1 MISDRVEI
9 DVFSGKGG
17 DGAVSFRREKYVPN
31 GGPDGGDGGKGG
43 DVILAADDTLDNLGS
58 FRFKKTFRAE
68 DGKPGSGNKCSGK
81 NAPDLVIKVPVG
93 TAVFDRTT
101 GRVVC
106 DLTENG
112 QTFVVARG
120 GRGGNGNQHY
130 ATSTRQ
136 APSFAKP
143 GDPSVARSLTL
154 ELKLLADVGL
164 VGFPNVGKST
174 FLSMVTNA
182 KPKIADYHFT
192 TLYPNLGIVRYK
204 DAPEFI
210 LADIPGLIEGAS
222 QGAGLGHDF
231 LRHIERTRLL
241 VHVLDAASTEGRD
254 PVEDFEKINSELF
267 EYSEKLRD
275 RKMIVMLNKADMT
288 DRETLE
294 KLRSHFEE
302 LGYDTFITSAALSEG
317 LTDVLDCIIRLLP
330 DIEKTPLFF
339 TDEELETYHVF
350 TEEAEFTVEVDDGVF
365 YVEGPMVKRLTASV
379 NMDDYESMAYY
390 QKVLRNK
397 GVFAE
402 LERMG
407 VNDGDTVNIEG
418 FEFEYYR

>member
-1 MISDRVEI
+1 MITDRVEI
-9 DVFSGKGG
+9 EVASGKGG
-17 DGAVSFRREKYVPN
+17 DGAVSFRREKFVPN

-43 DVILAADDTLDNLGS
+43 DVIIMADEALNNLGS
-58 FRFKKTFRAE
+58 FKFKKNFRAQ
-68 DGKPGSGNKCSGK
+68 DGQNGGSNKCSGK
-81 NAPDLVIKVPVG
+81 SAEDLTIKVPVG

-112 QTFVVARG
+112 ASCVVARG

-136 APSFAKP
+136 APSFAKS
-143 GDPSVARSLTL
+143 GDPAVVRSLVL

-192 TLYPNLGIVRYK
+192 TLYPNLGIVKYK
-204 DAPEFI
+204 DAPEFT
-210 LADIPGLIEGAS
+210 LADIPGLIEVAS

-241 VHVLDAASTEGRD
+241 VHVLDAASSEGRD
-254 PVEDFEKINSELF
+254 PKEDFDTINNELF
-267 EYSEKLRD
+267 EYSEKLRE
-275 RKMIVMLNKADMT
+275 RRQIVMLNKADMA
-288 DRETLE
+288 EPQTLSE
-294 KLRSHFEE
+294 LKSYFEG
-302 LGYDTFITSAALSEG
+302 LGYDTFVTSAALNTG
-317 LTDVLDCIIRLLP
+317 LTDVLDCVIRILP
-330 DIEKTPLFF
+330 EIEKTPLFF
-339 TDEELETYHVF
+339 TEDELVLHTV
-350 TEEAEFTVEVDDGVF
+350 EEEEQFTVSREMGVF
-365 YVEGPMVKRLTASV
+365 YVEGPMIRRLTGSV
-379 NMDDYESMAYY
+379 NIDNYESMAYF
-390 QKVLRNK
+390 QKVLKNK

-407 VNDGDTVNIEG
+407 VKDGDTVNIEG